1 MRNYIASNTEYNKG
15 SKVKSI
21 SDHNDR
27 SHSPDYLLSE
37 EHRIY
42 KNESYLFGGDSL
54 ENYYQQLR
62 DKRIEMSS
70 KHSNIRKNE
79 NEIIESV
86 IIFSEEQARY
96 YLDNNI
102 SLMNGLKVIANDFK
116 AKYGFEPMQIDLHL
130 DEGHIDKDN
139 IVKYNIH
146 AHITSYNFD
155 FEKNRSVLRTMR
167 KNDFELMQ
175 DIAAEAMQKS
185 GFDFQRGVSKK
196 ESGLENQKRNDF
208 VISKQNETIK
218 DNEILIRESHNIKSE
233 LENIIDN
240 LRSEKDEI
248 DLDLKNSKVYRTE
261 VKNDLTL
268 SMEQKKSLYS
278 EISEVQKSL
287 RTKRKELVNV
297 EKEIKSIKD
306 LDTSLKKDTLEI
318 LKNSKTLLGFDENKL
333 KKSIYQKIKQYSKI
347 DIKSKEIDDLRQD
360 KETLIEH
367 VKKLIEDIEV
377 KEARLESKDE
387 IITDK
392 AHEIKRLMQRDKNN
406 ANFTK
411 SEIVEATLNY
421 ENEIQSLKTEL
432 IEVKQ
437 DKEVFKEKS
446 EELKKFK
453 EFVDENH
460 KDIIEDFKDKRKN
473 NYMRHR

>member
-15 SKVKSI
+15 SKIKSI

-62 DKRIEMSS
+62 NKRIEMSS

-86 IIFSEEQARY
+86 IILSEEQARY

-102 SLMNGLKVIANDFK
+102 SLMDGLKAIANDFK
-116 AKYGFEPMQIDLHL
+116 CKYGFEPMKIDLHC
-130 DEGHIDKDN
+130 DEGYINDGV
-139 IVKYNIH
+139 VKYNIH

-175 DIAAEAMQKS
+175 DIAANAMQNF
-185 GFDFQRGVSKK
+185 GFDFQRGVSKQ
-196 ESGLENQKRNDF
+196 ETGLENQKRNDF
-208 VISKQNETIK
+208 IISKQSQTIQENESKIK
-218 DNEILIRESHNIKSE
+218 ESYHTKSE

-240 LRSEKDEI
+240 LRSEKDEV
-248 DLDLKNSKVYRTE
+248 DLDLKNTKVYRDE

-268 SMEQKKSLYS
+268 SKEQKKSLYS
-278 EISEVQKSL
+278 EISEVQKAL
-287 RTKRKELVNV
+287 RTKRKELVRV
-297 EKEIKSIKD
+297 EKDVKNLKD
-306 LDTSLKKDTLEI
+306 LDTSFKKDTLEI
-318 LKNSKTLLGFDENKL
+318 LNDSKTLLSFDESKL
-333 KKSIYQKIKQYSKI
+333 KKAIYKKIKEYSRI
-347 DIKSKEIDDLRQD
+347 DLKAKEIDDLKQD
-360 KETLIEH
+360 KVILIEQ
-367 VKKLIEDIEV
+367 VSQLNKDIE
-377 KEARLESKDE
+377 KKDSKIRDLEEVD
-387 IITDK
+387 TLK
-392 AHEIKRLMQRDKNN
+392 AHEIKRLRQRDKDN

-411 SEIVEATLNY
+411 SEIVEATISY
-421 ENEIQSLKTEL
+421 ENEISDLKNEL
-432 IEVKQ
+432 KQ
-437 DKEVFKEKS
+437 EKKEKEVLKSNQEKS
-446 EELKKFK
+446 KDLL
-453 EFVDENH
+453 EFVQENH
-460 KDIIEDFKDKRKN
+460 KEIIEDFEEQKKN
-473 NYMRHR
+473 RYFRSR